1 MLCFVTVSSVQ
12 ILNRTVLGSVW
23 AGSITM
29 WNDAAIREL
38 NPGIAYKLPNTKI
51 KMGYSND
58 TTKPL
63 TFNEVL
69 KLTLESFSPE
79 FATVFAAANR
89 TFANLPP
96 AINGYSVR
104 VGSSSASRIT
114 WLQVHFN
121 SFYFIFFYHS
131 QLFPPRKI
139 RTALRGSTL
148 REA

>member
-1 MLCFVTVSSVQ
+1 MLCFVSVSSVQ

-96 AINGYSVR
+96 RRQFLCIPNHVAT
-104 VGSSSASRIT
+104 GS
-114 WLQVHFN
+114 F
-121 SFYFIFFYHS
+121 
-131 QLFPPRKI
+131 
-139 RTALRGSTL
+139 
-148 REA
+148 